1 MFHLRLIK
9 AMSYM
14 GCGLSVTK
22 KNPDVS
28 TDDKAQAEALI
39 KSGYFQLVEGGSELK
54 TPEQQSENNS
64 TGEGEDESIPD
75 GILPEPDEG
84 MGEENTAG
92 EGENTN
98 APIPDSILPEPDE
111 GTGEE
116 NTTGEG
122 ENVNAPIPN
131 SILPEPD
138 ESTGEKKTGK
148 TLDDMTRAELETF
161 ATYKNVSV
169 KGLPKKA
176 DIIAK
181 LREVLGPE
189 ETSGVIKYGS
199 PTMVELQQQ

>member
-75 GILPEPDEG
+75 GILPE
-84 MGEENTAG
+84 
-92 EGENTN
+92 
-98 APIPDSILPEPDE
+98 SDE

-189 ETSGVIKYGS
+189 ETSGVIEYGS